1 MGSEM
6 SDGLNELLR
15 QRFDAHE
22 VPAPQDAWAQ
32 ISGKLSAHADGT
44 QLRETLQQKFQGHE
58 APVNPSAWANISGRI
73 RPTGVP
79 STYRWI
85 AGGVAALAIGA
96 LFLWNT
102 RETADVPQQPQE
114 VVTAPVFMPTPSN
127 STVDESLSAQ
137 PLVENVLPLTVKQKL
152 VPKPEHVQQPSVMT
166 ATEPSAAAT
175 EEVVEKSVSEIHE
188 TPVPV
193 QEPPVPETEQTST
206 LKQQPALEPA
216 QPEQTVQHETIADIP
231 PEAKPEPSAP
241 LPAFQIY
248 IPSAF
253 TVNGDGVND
262 KLRIVADEYYAVEVM
277 ITTTGGV
284 EVFRCNDL
292 SRMWDGRMLNG
303 NSAPD
308 GLYHCLVSATD
319 LRGVVHYK
327 TEVIR
332 LFR

>member
-1 MGSEM
+1 MN
-6 SDGLNELLR
+6 DGLNELLR

-58 APVNPSAWANISGRI
+58 APVNSSAWANVSGRI
-73 RPTGVP
+73 RPAGVP

-102 RETADVPQQPQE
+102 RETAELPQQPQE
-114 VVTAPVFMPTPSN
+114 AVTAPAVTPARTN
-127 STVDESLSAQ
+127 STVEVPLPAQ
-137 PLVENVLPLTVKQKL
+137 PLVEKVLPPTVKKI
-152 VPKPEHVQQPSVMT
+152 PASKPEHVELPSVM
-166 ATEPSAAAT
+166 ATTKPSSPVA
-175 EEVVEKSVSEIHE
+175 EEVAEEARPE
-188 TPVPV
+188 FDAAQVPV
-193 QEPPVPETEQTST
+193 QEPPVTEPTQTST
-206 LKQQPALEPA
+206 QNQQPTVEAS

-231 PEAKPEPSAP
+231 SEAKPEPSAP

-262 KLRIVADEYYAVEVM
+262 KLRIVADEYEAVEVL

-284 EVFRCNDL
+284 QVFRCNDL

-308 GLYHCLVSATD
+308 GLYHCLVSVSD
-319 LRGVVHYK
+319 LRGAVHYK